1 VESSGTVKPT
11 ASEIDDDVPPPT
23 GTLFVM
29 LVYLVV
35 LCALWGATYGLLVAR
50 Q

>member
-1 VESSGTVKPT
+1 VESSPTDKP
-11 ASEIDDDVPPPT
+11 AAPEIDDDLPPPT
-23 GTLFVM
+23 GTMFVM
-29 LVYLVV
+29 MVYLVL